1 MSVNKTT
8 ETQKVTGR
16 REAKA
21 PQDPVG
27 SSTSQSHRSIQR
39 IRSRASYRLFQDLY
53 DFLRSGP
60 DIADVL
66 RKVFEVLDAR
76 YSFGSTRNSEY
87 AAESLDWV
95 LKDQGSAA
103 ERLLSNFDLGE
114 FFGDVSCRYG
124 HKTRLFNIDRG
135 HYVAC
140 DTCRTYIFVGSNLF
154 SCWRQENKDIWQ
166 KNFDSV
172 KGYKFIR

>member
-1 MSVNKTT
+1 MGVNKCQKTKLPKLRRLQEGGKLKPRKTLWPAVSVKAT
-8 ETQKVTGR
+8 EGFS
-16 REAKA
+16 ESG
-21 PQDPVG
+21 P
-27 SSTSQSHRSIQR
+27 
-39 IRSRASYRLFQDLY
+39 
-53 DFLRSGP
+53 GP

-66 RKVFEVLDAR
+66 RKFFEVLDAR
-76 YSFGSTRNSEY
+76 YSFWSTRNSEY

-114 FFGDVSCRYG
+114 FFGDVTCRYG

>member
-1 MSVNKTT
+1 MSGKETT

-21 PQDPVG
+21 PQDPVA
-27 SSTSQSHRSIQR
+27 SSASQSHKRIQR

-66 RKVFEVLDAR
+66 RKLYEVLDAR

-95 LKDQGSAA
+95 LRDQGSASGKV
-103 ERLLSNFDLGE
+103 LGNFDLGE
-114 FFGDVSCRYG
+114 CFCDVKCRHG
-124 HKTRLFNIDRG
+124 HETRLFNISRG

-140 DTCRTYIFVGSNLF
+140 DTCRTYIFVGSNLT
-154 SCWRQENKDIWQ
+154 SYWRQENKDIWQ